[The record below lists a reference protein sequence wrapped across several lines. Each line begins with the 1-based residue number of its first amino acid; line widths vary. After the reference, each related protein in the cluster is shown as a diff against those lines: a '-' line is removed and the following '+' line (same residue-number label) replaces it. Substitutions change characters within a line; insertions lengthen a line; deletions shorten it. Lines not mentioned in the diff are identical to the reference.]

1 MYRYITLELKECKC
15 ISNDDPFEIGI
26 VYDYF
31 ELPQPEYVWLN
42 ECKKRIY
49 YCVIYRKN
57 EKNYYATYLDYE
69 FNHFFKILKNENE
82 NDNKQILGK
91 VSNIKFVEENN
102 DNINIYR

>member
-1 MYRYITLELKECKC
+1 MYKYITLELKECKC
-15 ISNDDPFEIGI
+15 ISNDDPFEIGM

-31 ELPQPEYVWLN
+31 ELPEPEYVWLN
-42 ECKKRIY
+42 ECKKRIQ

-57 EKNYYATYLDYE
+57 GKKYYTIYRDYD
-69 FNHFFKILKNENE
+69 FNDFFEILKSE

-91 VSNIKFVEENN
+91 VSSIKFVEENN